1 MRQEISKTYKPSCA
15 DTSKIWLSSQQ
26 ISMFVRWGL
35 FIRKKTVT
43 LEVTVA
49 VLQVSKNVSKLEHES
64 KSFQANEVS

>member
-1 MRQEISKTYKPSCA
+1 MCQEISKTYEPSCA
-15 DTSKIWLSSQQ
+15 DTSKLWLSSHQ

-49 VLQVSKNVSKLEHES
+49 VLQVSQNISKLEHQS
-64 KSFQANEVS
+64 KLFQVNEVS